1 MSKIERR
8 KGNERIG
15 EEKVWRKLMRKE
27 RGYIEKIDKVEKC
40 EEDKGE
46 EIRSKEKKIKKI
58 EIGIGENGEGRIM
71 DELIGWE

>member
-1 MSKIERR
+1 
-8 KGNERIG
+8 
-15 EEKVWRKLMRKE
+15 MRKE

-71 DELIGWE
+71 DELIG